1 MQKLLKDSVQVSGS
15 DSEEFKEEAFLGFI
29 NGKVKRLITKPSI
42 AGFGLNLQ
50 CCNHET
56 FFPSHSYEQ
65 YYQAIRRCW
74 RFGQKND
81 VTVDMITTDGQAD
94 VLANLTRKADNANTM
109 FQNLVCMMQ
118 NELKIQKQN
127 NYTNK
132 EEIPSWL

>member
-1 MQKLLKDSVQVSGS
+1 
-15 DSEEFKEEAFLGFI
+15 
-29 NGKVKRLITKPSI
+29 
-42 AGFGLNLQ
+42 
-50 CCNHET
+50 
-56 FFPSHSYEQ
+56 
-65 YYQAIRRCW
+65 
-74 RFGQKND
+74 
-81 VTVDMITTDGQAD
+81 MITTDGQAD